1 MRLSEYT
8 DYACRVLMHCAAHP
22 TELTTIAEL
31 AERYGISKNHLMK
44 IVQDLGRKGLLETVR
59 GRGGGVR
66 LGVDPSQL
74 SLGDIIRTAET
85 DLRLVECFDATTN
98 RCRLVPACR
107 LQHTLNAALQAYFA
121 ELDRVTLADLAW
133 PGSGFG
139 ELPELPAPLPKRVV
153 AQPEPEIEP
162 DDAPA
167 RADQPVNRPA
177 AAQPAPAPDS

>member
-22 TELTTIAEL
+22 GLTTIGEL

-44 IVQDLGRKGLLETVR
+44 IVQDLGRKGLLETTR

-66 LGVDPSQL
+66 LGVDPTQL
-74 SLGDIIRTAET
+74 RLGDIVRMAET
-85 DLRLVECFDATTN
+85 DLRLVECFDPAHN
-98 RCRLVPACR
+98 RCKMVPACQ
-107 LQHTLNAALQAYFA
+107 LQHTLNKALGAYFA

-139 ELPELPAPLPKRVV
+139 VLPEVLAARV
-153 AQPEPEIEP
+153 
-162 DDAPA
+162 
-167 RADQPVNRPA
+167 PA
-177 AAQPAPAPDS
+177 AASASASAEKSAPAAPA

>member
-22 TELTTIAEL
+22 GQLTTIAEL

-44 IVQDLGRKGLLETVR
+44 IVQDLGRKGLLETTR

-66 LGVDPSQL
+66 LGVDPTQL
-74 SLGDIIRTAET
+74 RLGDIVRMAEN
-85 DLRLVECFDATTN
+85 DLRLVECFDATHN
-98 RCRLVPACR
+98 RCRMVPACQ
-107 LQHTLNAALQAYFA
+107 LQHTLNKALGAYFA

-139 ELPELPAPLPKRVV
+139 ATGETVVPLL
-153 AQPEPEIEP
+153 
-162 DDAPA
+162 
-167 RADQPVNRPA
+167 PA
-177 AAQPAPAPDS
+177 AALAGRPPADAGETAPAASA